1 MQINCPHCGLRE
13 ESEFVFG
20 RALEGVSD
28 PRNVEPFSSLYL
40 RSNPRGLSNELWQ
53 HVGGC
58 RAWLRLL
65 RNTLTHEIA
74 RVDLART

>member
-28 PRNVEPFSSLYL
+28 PRNVEPFTVPAVEPAGS
-40 RSNPRGLSNELWQ
+40 
-53 HVGGC
+53 V
-58 RAWLRLL
+58 
-65 RNTLTHEIA
+65 
-74 RVDLART
+74 